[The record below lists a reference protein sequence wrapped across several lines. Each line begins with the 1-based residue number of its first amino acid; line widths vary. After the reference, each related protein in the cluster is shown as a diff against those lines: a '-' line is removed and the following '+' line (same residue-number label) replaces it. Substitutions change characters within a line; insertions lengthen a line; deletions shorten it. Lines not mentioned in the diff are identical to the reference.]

1 MIKIRLG
8 FLGEFIEHT
17 FHFMFCPEITIKHQ
31 VTVASI
37 DLNKKLLKPIFAIVK
52 AQFFGFCR
60 LSG

>member
-17 FHFMFCPEITIKHQ
+17 FHFMFCPKIVIEHQ
-31 VTVASI
+31 VTADSI
-37 DLNKKLLKPIFAIVK
+37 DLSKKLLKPIFATVK
-52 AQFFGFCR
+52 AQFFGFCK